1 MVLAKNWWVVL
12 VIFITYGLALKAVV
26 CLDIQ
31 MSWESMSILSMF
43 RVYDGSIIVIPLSGL
58 DLPIIFGY
66 KKTF

>member
-12 VIFITYGLALKAVV
+12 VILITYGLALNAVV

-31 MSWESMSILSMF
+31 MGWESMSSLSMF

-58 DLPIIFGY
+58 DLPIIFG
-66 KKTF
+66 